1 MCTCCSIQ
9 TYECIDLLQMT
20 MGSRYV
26 EIFKSN
32 RFEMTQYFNARGGP
46 PRDVGRGGGGQ
57 GGAGGSVGP
66 SQGYVQDQIRIHL
79 MRKHSIRLHDNGP
92 AHVNRTHCFLSK
104 LIHTLIYWQTQVG
117 SGRSFSVYVYLHIY
131 LDVYICIYIN
141 ICIYILLS
149 VYI

>member
-46 PRDVGRGGGGQ
+46 PRDVGRGGGGHTA
-57 GGAGGSVGP
+57 GAGGSVGP
-66 SQGYVQDQIRIHL
+66 SQGYVQDWIRIHL
-79 MRKHSIRLHDNGP
+79 MRKHSIRLHDTGP
-92 AHVNRTHCFLSK
+92 AHVNRTHSFLSK
-104 LIHTLIYWQTQVG
+104 LIHIRIYWQIQVG
-117 SGRSFSVYVYLHIY
+117 SGRSFSVYMYIY
-131 LDVYICIYIN
+131 LYVFICIYIN
-141 ICIYILLS
+141 ICICILLS